1 MFDPIMDQLTT
12 IAQDAWIFLVG
23 LLMVVA
29 LLGGLYYVLQ
39 GTAGVAF
46 GGSRMT
52 SVAILGAVGIVVLVL
67 FAFLVLPELGDLLQ
81 GLQPDPPF

>member
-39 GTAGVAF
+39 GTAGSPLA
-46 GGSRMT
+46 
-52 SVAILGAVGIVVLVL
+52 GAG
-67 FAFLVLPELGDLLQ
+67 
-81 GLQPDPPF
+81 